1 MDIKID
7 QAISCAVYAKGAIPY
22 PGIAPFHFFLVLSSL
37 LNLADGRFLHRN
49 TAVLV
54 ITELYDHGII
64 GNVDH
69 DAIETGSGQNAVT
82 CL

>member
-1 MDIKID
+1 MK
-7 QAISCAVYAKGAIPY
+7 QHHLLALLL
-22 PGIAPFHFFLVLSSL
+22 FHFFLVLAGL
-37 LNLADGRFLHRN
+37 LHLADSGFLHRD
-49 TAVLV
+49 TAVFV
-54 ITELYDHGII
+54 VTEFYDHSII